1 MPDLPTT
8 SRGAAT
14 SRRIL
19 DAATAEF
26 TERGIA
32 GARVDRI
39 IAAARTNKAQLYT
52 YFGSKDALFDAVLAD
67 CLDRGDSH
75 VEFDADDLPGWAVR
89 VYDMTLRS
97 PDLIRLLAWS
107 RLERRP
113 AGLSIGDH
121 DTDLKTTAVSEAQA
135 AGRLRAGDPVDLV
148 MLVLAMASAWSPAT
162 GTYAASTD
170 EPAAVHEARRTLLR
184 EAVARAVMP

>member
-1 MPDLPTT
+1 MPELPTT

-39 IAAARTNKAQLYT
+39 IAAARTNKAQLYA
-52 YFGSKDALFDAVLAD
+52 YFGSKDGLFDAVLAD
-67 CLDRGDSH
+67 CLEHGDSH
-75 VEFDADDLPGWAVR
+75 VEFDANDLPGWAVG
-89 VYDMTLRS
+89 VYDTMLRT
-97 PDLIRLLAWS
+97 PDLVRLLAWS

-113 AGLSIGDH
+113 AGLAVGDL
-121 DTDLKTTAVSEAQA
+121 DTETKTKAVREAQA

-148 MLVLAMASAWSPAT
+148 MLVLGMASAWSPAT
-162 GTYAASTD
+162 GAYAASGD
-170 EPAAVHEARRTLLR
+170 EPAATHERRRALLR
-184 EAVARAVMP
+184 EAVARAVLP